1 MHMDRCGSLLDV
13 QGLSVGYSTRLG
25 MVKALHDVDFSV
37 KSQEVAALVGE
48 SGSGKT
54 TLAWAIMGHLGP
66 AGRATSGRI
75 SFGGENLLEKSES
88 EMRLLR
94 GRRIS
99 MVYQE
104 PMSSLNP
111 SMRVGTQIGEILRH
125 HGRASGREAWRRAVS
140 LLEELQI
147 PDPDRVARRYPHQ
160 LSGGMQQRVVIG
172 MAIVCSPQLLI
183 MDEPT
188 TSLDVTIQAKM
199 LSLVEDLKKRGRWA
213 ILYITHDLAVVAE
226 IADRVSVI
234 YAGVIME
241 TAPVGEL
248 FAAPTH
254 PYTRGLLTCVAR
266 ADKAASKRGF
276 VSIPGSIPDL
286 RAMDYE
292 RCIFAE
298 RCQKAGSVCLEAEIP
313 LISKGPSHFVRCPGV
328 EHEITVSPAPREE
341 ASECAPT
348 QEIIEQEGVLRCEEL
363 RVHFTTRGGTRT
375 PKLVGKDRVV
385 RAVDGV
391 DLALCSGETLALVGE
406 TGCGKTTLARG
417 LGRLVIPTSGRVLYN
432 GEELTR
438 RQLTQF
444 RHDVQFVFQDP
455 DSALNPTRRIGAI
468 LGRALRR
475 AGRIAGRARIDA
487 VTELLGLVNLPRQL
501 ADRYPHELSGGQ
513 KQRVCI
519 ARAFAYQPRIVI
531 CDEPTA
537 ALDVSVQ
544 ASVLNL
550 FVKLQKDYETA
561 YLFISHDLSVVRS
574 LADRVMVMYLGKVCE
589 SGPTEAVFAEP
600 HHPYVEALISAV
612 PVPDPS
618 SRKERILL
626 AGTIPSITKAPSG
639 CRFHT
644 RCPKKIGSVCESVTP
659 ELKAITVSHSIA
671 CHLYGSGGETLSAT
685 LGETA
690 HVHSSTQ
697 RREDHHV
704 Q

>member
-1 MHMDRCGSLLDV
+1 MHMDGCSNLLDV

-25 MVKALHDVDFSV
+25 MVKALHDVDFDV

-66 AGRATSGRI
+66 SGRAISGRI
-75 SFGGENLLEKSES
+75 LFAGENLLEKGEA

-111 SMRVGTQIGEILRH
+111 SMRVGTQIGEILSH
-125 HGRASGREAWRRAVS
+125 HGGASSREAWRRAIS
-140 LLEELQI
+140 LLGELQI

-199 LSLVEDLKKRGRWA
+199 LSLIEDLKKRGRWA

-226 IADRVSVI
+226 IADQVSVI
-234 YAGVIME
+234 YAGVVME
-241 TAPVGEL
+241 TAPVAEL

-254 PYTRGLLTCVAR
+254 PYTRGLLRCVAR
-266 ADKAASKRGF
+266 ADRPASKRGF

-292 RCIFAE
+292 GCLFAA
-298 RCQKAGSVCLEAEIP
+298 RCQQTSSVCLEAEIP
-313 LISKGPSHFVRCPGV
+313 LISKGASHFVRCPGANPEV
-328 EHEITVSPAPREE
+328 TTLPEHCEE
-341 ASECAPT
+341 ASDNAPA
-348 QEIIEQEGVLRCEEL
+348 QETIEQEGILRCEEL
-363 RVHFTTRGGTRT
+363 HVYFTTRGGTRA
-375 PKLVGKDRVV
+375 PRLVGRDRVV

-475 AGRIAGRARIDA
+475 AGRIAGRTRVEA
-487 VTELLGLVNLPRQL
+487 VAELLALVNLPRQL

-544 ASVLNL
+544 ASILNL
-550 FVKLQKDYETA
+550 FVKLQKDHETA

-589 SGPTEAVFAEP
+589 TGPTEAVFAEP

-626 AGTIPSITKAPSG
+626 AGTIPSITKVPSG

-644 RCPKKIGSVCESVTP
+644 RCPRKIGTVCESVPP
-659 ELKAITVSHSIA
+659 ELEAITASHSIA
-671 CHLYGSGGETLSAT
+671 CHLYGSGEQSPPAT
-685 LGETA
+685 LEETA
-690 HVHSSTQ
+690 HTHHGAQ
-697 RREDHHV
+697 RREDHYV